1 MTKYYKTSKYVWG
14 IQHRY
19 GYGDNWL
26 SWKKAQI
33 IQNLGETI
41 RDKRAEIVKKYNA
54 MEKM

>member
-19 GYGDNWL
+19 EYGDNWL

-41 RDKRAEIVKKYNA
+41 RDKRAEIVKKYWQF
-54 MEKM
+54 